1 LKLFPRAYLVGN
13 CLLESHEA
21 TYPPSIS

>member
-1 LKLFPRAYLVGN
+1 LKLFPRAYLVGS